1 MDVLDFNAP
10 DSNMITERMF
20 GAKLERDSGPNDP
33 KQYSVPMNFVE
44 STSVRF
50 TYSVDI
56 GPHSEAEGDIST
68 AEAIQY
74 AASEGRPVVLCIATK
89 GLFLPDTDRNIFT
102 PRELDFEK
110 IERIEQ
116 FVKDLL
122 ASTGPD
128 DSIAPSAII
137 DAIELGNEYWGIGE
151 MTSVE
156 YGKLVNVLAR
166 IVQEAINELGDS
178 ASSDPRILVQMGSHY
193 AVEFEEDQPLSPYS
207 SLSFSESV
215 RQANEDIM
223 SQITDP
229 FSKQAIDALVEHYYY
244 TNSSDGF
251 EFNSTSL
258 RNINNDWA
266 QWESNGF
273 GDKELYITE
282 WNNKLN
288 NPSQFGLKGAGV
300 MIEMFESMVRMGVDA
315 ANVWPFQHNHTR
327 LVDTLTLGVD
337 GLPRLTPRGAA
348 FKLMAESLPGT
359 NRIESNLTTQNG
371 YDYEL
376 NGYVS
381 DDKYVFFISSRVA
394 GAQNIDL
401 DLSSVVSSYSKIEGV
416 QVGFDPATADG
427 YFQEGGRDIHVP
439 LYQDPDAL
447 ATFTTLD
454 NLGSAENLT
463 LSLGAYEFIQIVF
476 TLSQGFD
483 RVGGRKADTLTGGEG
498 NDSLFGNRG
507 SDLLESHL
515 GFDLLEGG
523 SGRDQI
529 NCGAG
534 NDRALGGS
542 GSDAIYG
549 EAGSDELYGGGGE
562 DTLYGGTGNDSLSG
576 GSGSDSFVF
585 NTGIETGEF
594 DLIID
599 FSAMQDTIIL
609 DDEIFYGLS
618 KGLLARSGFAANSWG
633 SATDSLDRIIYE
645 ADTGKLFFD
654 KDGKGGFVGIHF
666 ATLETGLSLSASNF
680 FVI

>member
-1 MDVLDFNAP
+1 MDVLDFSSP
-10 DSNMITERMF
+10 DLNRISERMF
-20 GAKLERDSGPNDP
+20 GVKLERDSGPDDP
-33 KQYSVPMNFVE
+33 GKYTTPMDFVS

-50 TYSVDI
+50 SYNVDI

-74 AASEGRPVVLCIATK
+74 AATEGKPVVLCIVTQ
-89 GLFLPDTDRNIFT
+89 GLFLPDSDGNIFT
-102 PRELDFEK
+102 PREIDFEK
-110 IERIEQ
+110 VEKIKQ

-122 ASTGPD
+122 APTGSQ
-128 DSIAPSAII
+128 DSILPNAII
-137 DAIELGNEYWGIGE
+137 DAIELGNEYWGLGE
-151 MTSVE
+151 MTSAE

-166 IVQEAINELGDS
+166 AVQEAINELGDT
-178 ASSDPRILVQMGSHY
+178 ARSDPKILVQMGSHY
-193 AVEFEEDQPLSPYS
+193 AIEFEDDQPLSPYAN
-207 SLSFSESV
+207 LSFTESV

-229 FSKQAIDALVEHYYY
+229 LSREAIDALVEHYYY

-251 EFNSTSL
+251 DFTSTSL

-266 QWESNGF
+266 LWESNGF

-327 LVDTLTLGVD
+327 LVDTLTLDTD

-348 FKLMAESLPGT
+348 FKLMAESLPGA

-394 GAQNIDL
+394 EAQSINL
-401 DLSSVVSSYSKIEGV
+401 DLSSVVTSYTKIEAI

-427 YFQEGGRDIHVP
+427 SFREGDRDIRVP
-439 LYQDPDAL
+439 MYQDPDAL
-447 ATFTTLD
+447 ATFTALD

-463 LSLGAYEFIQIVF
+463 LNLGAYEFIQVVF

-483 RVGGRKADTLTGGEG
+483 LVGGNRADTLTGGEG
-498 NDSLFGNRG
+498 NDSLYGNRG
-507 SDLLESHL
+507 SDLIESHL

-523 SGRDQI
+523 SGRDRI

-534 NDRALGGS
+534 NDIALGGS
-542 GSDAIYG
+542 GSDVIYG
-549 EAGSDELYGGGGE
+549 EAGRDEIYGGGGN
-562 DTLYGGTGNDSLSG
+562 DTLYGGSGNDSLSG

-585 NTGIETGEF
+585 NTGFESGDV
-594 DLIID
+594 DLITD
-599 FSAMQDTIIL
+599 FSAAQDTIVL
-609 DDEIFYGLS
+609 DGEIFVGLS
-618 KGLLARSGFAANSWG
+618 KGFLASSGFAANSWG
-633 SATDSLDRIIYE
+633 AATDRLDRFVYE
-645 ADTGKLFFD
+645 TDTGKLFFD
-654 KDGKGGFVGIHF
+654 MDGKGGLVGIHF
-666 ATLETGLSLSASNF
+666 ATLESGLSLSALDF